1 MMKKILEF
9 IKWFFYITTS
19 VVFICAANLTIS
31 GGNTIFVNTL
41 WQILLCG
48 FLTALVTV
56 LLRPGAKDG
65 GKIMMLKIIIHYIIL
80 CVVMIICGHWFG
92 WMVFSFADI
101 VMMLVSVAVVYLIV
115 FTAGFWLDLKG
126 AEEINRRLKEK
137 YNDKE

>member
-1 MMKKILEF
+1 MKKILEF

>member
-1 MMKKILEF
+1 MKKILEF

-56 LLRPGAKDG
+56 LLRPDPKDG
-65 GKIMMLKIIIHYIIL
+65 GKIMILKIIIHYIIL

>member
-1 MMKKILEF
+1 MKKILEF

-65 GKIMMLKIIIHYIIL
+65 GKIMILKIIIHYIIL

-137 YNDKE
+137 YSNKE

>member
-1 MMKKILEF
+1 MKKILEF

-65 GKIMMLKIIIHYIIL
+65 GKIMILKIIIHYIIL

-115 FTAGFWLDLKG
+115 FSAGFWLDLKR
-126 AEEINRRLKEK
+126 ADEINQRLKEK
-137 YNDKE
+137 YSDKE